1 MISLFDKLP
10 RWLVWEIAVPL
21 TILNGWLL
29 YQVAQTFR
37 TPLTLLTAATLL
49 AFLLSYPAELL
60 QKRGLGRGPSV
71 LVIFLLAAVGLV
83 VAAMALM
90 PVLLGQLQ
98 ELAQYLPGW
107 LASSG
112 DEFQVLDQWLMAH
125 GIAVDT
131 SELVTKAI
139 DLLPEELEQLPD
151 QLLQVVLG
159 AADSLVEVIATAV
172 LALYLMLH
180 GHEFWQGLVRWL
192 PGDWGHSLRLAL
204 RQQFKN
210 YFVGQAVVASLM
222 GLTLTLTF
230 WLLGIPYWLVLGLG
244 IGGLVLIPFGDVVG
258 ILAASLL
265 ISLQSLQLGGEV
277 LLVSLVIDQI
287 IDNGIAPRIL
297 GNLVGVNPVW
307 VILSLLIGAQFGG
320 VLGLVIAVPLAGT
333 TKQVLDELIAAEPDP
348 LSGARAFQ
356 AVLAPQAAA
365 ETAS

>member
-1 MISLFDKLP
+1 MTSLFDKLP

-29 YQVAQTFR
+29 YQVAQIFR
-37 TPLTLLTAATLL
+37 TPLTLLIVATLL

-71 LVIFLLAAVGLV
+71 LAIFLLATAGIV
-83 VAAMALM
+83 VAAMALV
-90 PVLLGQLQ
+90 PVLLMQLQ
-98 ELAQYLPGW
+98 ELAHYLPGW

-112 DEFQVLDQWLMAH
+112 EEFQVLDQWLMAR
-125 GIAVDT
+125 GIGIDT

-151 QLLQVVLG
+151 QLLQLVLG
-159 AADSLVEVIATAV
+159 TADSLVEAIATAV

-192 PGDWGHSLRLAL
+192 PGELGGSLRLAL

-222 GLTLTLTF
+222 GLTLTLVF
-230 WLLGIPYWLVLGLG
+230 WLLGIPYWLVLGVG

-265 ISLQSLQLGGEV
+265 MSLQSLQLGGEV

-307 VILSLLIGAQFGG
+307 VILSLLVGAQFGG
-320 VLGLVIAVPLAGT
+320 VLGLVIAVPLTGT
-333 TKQVLDELIAAEPDP
+333 IKQVLDELTAPALDP
-348 LSGARAFQ
+348 VSGPHRQPQSLS
-356 AVLAPQAAA
+356 PQAA
-365 ETAS
+365 ETAP